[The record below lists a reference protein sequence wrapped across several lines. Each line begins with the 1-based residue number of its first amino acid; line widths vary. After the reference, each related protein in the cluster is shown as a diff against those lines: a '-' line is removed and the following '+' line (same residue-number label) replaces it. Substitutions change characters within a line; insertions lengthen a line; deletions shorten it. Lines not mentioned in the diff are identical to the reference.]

1 MRVSS
6 TKVQILTST
15 KVQIL
20 TRAIEFPADLEIRLV
35 LPEGPTSRSI
45 KLMCEHWQLK
55 VVDMSF
61 SGLLPQQSTMDQVW
75 SRMKDDA
82 GVTGGGLQSRDGAK
96 QRHVVYVLDTSVFV
110 ALRRMAPSEQVLR
123 SSDVCSR
130 MLLV

>member
-1 MRVSS
+1 MRVS
-6 TKVQILTST
+6 ST

-35 LPEGPTSRSI
+35 VPEGPSSRSI
-45 KLMCEHWQLK
+45 KLMCEHWQIK

-82 GVTGGGLQSRDGAK
+82 GVTGGGLQSRVLQSRDGAE